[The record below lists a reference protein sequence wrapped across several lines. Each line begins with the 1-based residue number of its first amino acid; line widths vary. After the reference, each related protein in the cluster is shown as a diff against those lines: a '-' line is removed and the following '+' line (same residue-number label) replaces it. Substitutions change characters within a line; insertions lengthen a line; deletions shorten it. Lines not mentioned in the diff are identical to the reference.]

1 MLFARCLAK
10 NGLLMHPDDVPLTL
24 DECNELARRPGGW
37 ISEETVKESVVGRA
51 EERSPTMRSR

>member
-1 MLFARCLAK
+1 VLFARFLAE

-37 ISEETVKESVVGRA
+37 ISEETVKESVVGLRNEA
-51 EERSPTMRSR
+51 RQ